1 MSILERSCFVW
12 SLLAVHSM
20 FEISL
25 VLSFYLSLDILSI
38 HRVVIKEIVPNS
50 LGNWIT
56 DIWKQEDENQRQST
70 KVYTILFYLFD
81 VV

>member
-20 FEISL
+20 FEILL

-38 HRVVIKEIVPNS
+38 HRDMIKEIVPNS
-50 LGNWIT
+50 LGNRIT

>member
-25 VLSFYLSLDILSI
+25 VLPFYLSLDILPI
-38 HRVVIKEIVPNS
+38 HRVMIKEIVPNS
-50 LGNWIT
+50 LGNRIT

>member
-38 HRVVIKEIVPNS
+38 HRVMIKEIVPNS
-50 LGNWIT
+50 LGNRIT